1 MEDTKTI
8 DAKLMSA
15 IQELQEVALKR
26 IEEVKILQDKVT
38 KLSIENVKLHDIVTN
53 LRKNFEQNATK
64 PKQEADLAIQDIEEK
79 GDNNQLVSKE
89 TSESIDISI
98 SQLKGILNKS
108 KK

>member
-1 MEDTKTI
+1 
-8 DAKLMSA
+8 MSA
-15 IQELQEVALKR
+15 IQELQTVALKK

-38 KLSIENVKLHDIVTN
+38 KLNIENIKLHDIVTN

-79 GDNNQLVSKE
+79 GGNNQLVSKE